1 MQLKDFFDQALVE
14 AIAQSFVSAYP
25 PFDQAGFVAQ
35 SVNGL
40 NQLELIQRGAHIATA
55 MRAHLPT
62 DYRSA
67 IDILLNAL
75 IFSAPTPSSMSS
87 FRYLP
92 HTIFVAT
99 YGLDDFTSSMRAQKV
114 LTQHFTAEFSIR
126 PFLIKY
132 PEETLALL
140 SEWVKEPNDHVRRL
154 VTEGTR
160 PRLPWGT
167 RLTAFIADPAPVLAL
182 LEGLR
187 DDPAVYV
194 QRSVANNLND
204 IAKDHPELI
213 VTLCRR
219 WMIDAPPSRQWIVR
233 HALRVLVKRGNH
245 GALKVLGVGSQP
257 KINIT
262 DIDIPRRVRIG
273 DKAQIF
279 FTLTSCSSKVQT
291 LEVDFAVHFVKANGT
306 TAAKIFKLRKLT
318 LSGRESV
325 RLSRTISFAPMTTRT
340 PYPGCHVL
348 ETQINGVK
356 FPLGRLKLFE

>member
-1 MQLKDFFDQALVE
+1 MQLKDFFNRALVE
-14 AIAQSFVSAYP
+14 AIARSFISAYP
-25 PFDQAGFVAQ
+25 PFDQAGFVAR

-40 NQLELIQRGAHIATA
+40 DQLELIQRGAHIATA
-55 MRAHLPT
+55 MRVHLPT

-67 IDILLNAL
+67 IDIMLKSLN
-75 IFSAPTPSSMSS
+75 FSAPTPSSMAS

-99 YGLDDFTSSMRAQKV
+99 YGLDDFTSSMHAQKA
-114 LTQHFTAEFSIR
+114 LTQRFTAEFSIR
-126 PFLIKY
+126 PFLIRH
-132 PEETLALL
+132 PEQTLALL
-140 SEWVKEPNDHVRRL
+140 SEWAKEPNEHVRRL
-154 VTEGTR
+154 ASEGTR

-167 RLTAFIADPAPVLAL
+167 RLPAFIADPAPVLAL

-187 DDPAVYV
+187 DDPALYV

-213 VTLCRR
+213 VTLCRQ
-219 WMIDAPPSRQWIVR
+219 WMLDAPPSRQWIVR

-245 GALKVLGVGSQP
+245 GALKVLGVGSRP
-257 KINIT
+257 KIDIT

-279 FTLTSCSSKVQT
+279 FTLTSCSKQVQT

-318 LSGRESV
+318 LAGRESV

-340 PYPGCHVL
+340 PYPGCHVI
-348 ETQINGVK
+348 EAQINGVK
-356 FPLGRLKLFE
+356 FPLGSLTLLK